1 MEIFL
6 HHGIPQLMNF
16 NRLLKFGFICQSNI
30 PQKHIKERLLQLAV
44 HQLTKLDGI
53 SKAHVSSNYPQQ
65 FSKMLL
71 CNAAILQ
78 HSISAL
84 LGMGNGGA

>member
-44 HQLTKLDGI
+44 HQLTNLDGTHT
-53 SKAHVSSNYPQQ
+53 SREQ
-65 FSKMLL
+65 
-71 CNAAILQ
+71 ILD
-78 HSISAL
+78 IF
-84 LGMGNGGA
+84 